1 MRSKHLMR
9 RSAPFVL
16 TLVLAT
22 AFAPGTAALST
33 TPLNTNL
40 VKNPGAEANVGGNG
54 YTGNGPSKWNAG
66 GPWKVVKYG
75 SPGFPTKGEANRIG
89 GGKNFF
95 SCGPGSDFGSL
106 EQEVRLLGRNSQID
120 GELLQFTFSV
130 RIATYDAQQD
140 KGSAQVFI
148 LDGDRFKLL
157 EFEIGPVSA
166 TNGRFLKRT
175 FTDVIP
181 AGARYVLIYLFGD
194 RVGGAADYC
203 DAYFDKVSFVIK
215 KL

>member
-1 MRSKHLMR
+1 MPFMRLTR

-16 TLVLAT
+16 TLVLAA

-40 VKNPGAEANVGGNG
+40 VRNPGAEANVGGNG
-54 YTGNGPSKWNAG
+54 YTGGSPSKWSAS

-75 SPGFPTKGEANRIG
+75 SPEFPTKAEANRIG

-95 SCGPGSDFGSL
+95 SCGPHIGGGIL
-106 EQEVRLLGRNSQID
+106 YQAIRLLGRNSQID
-120 GELLQFTFSV
+120 GELLQFSFSV

-140 KGSAQVFI
+140 SGAARVTFRNGNGSILHVFAT
-148 LDGDRFKLL
+148 GS
-157 EFEIGPVSA
+157 VSA

-175 FTDVIP
+175 FNDVIP
-181 AGARYVLIYLFGD
+181 AGARSVEITLHGA
-194 RVGGAADYC
+194 RVGGSADYC

>member
-1 MRSKHLMR
+1 M
-9 RSAPFVL
+9 
-16 TLVLAT
+16 LVLAV
-22 AFAPGTAALST
+22 AFVPGAAALST

-40 VKNPGAEANVGGNG
+40 VRNPGAEANVGGNG
-54 YTGNGPSKWNAG
+54 YTGNPPSKWNAS

-75 SPGFPTKGEANRIG
+75 SPGFPTRAEAARIG

-95 SCGPGSDFGSL
+95 SCGPGSDLGGL
-106 EQEVRLLGRNSQID
+106 HQETRLLGRNSQID
-120 GELLQFTFSV
+120 RELLQFTFSV

-140 KGSAQVFI
+140 KGSALVLI
-148 LDGDRFKLL
+148 LDANRFKLL
-157 EFEIGPVSA
+157 EFETGPVSA

-175 FTDVIP
+175 FTDVVP
-181 AGARYVLIYLFGD
+181 AGARYVLIHLIGD